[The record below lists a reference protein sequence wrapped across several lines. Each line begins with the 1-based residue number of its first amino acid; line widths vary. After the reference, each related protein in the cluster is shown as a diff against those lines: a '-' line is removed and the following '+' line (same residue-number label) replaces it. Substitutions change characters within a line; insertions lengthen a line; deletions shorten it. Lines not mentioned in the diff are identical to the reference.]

1 MNVERYYFFLRRL
14 ATLISIS
21 ILTLAWFEIGTGLLL
36 AFYYEPAAGTA
47 YNSLEH
53 INNVIAN
60 GSLFRSIH
68 HIAGHGIIILALVQ
82 IVVMF
87 LGRQFRTSWLTAWIS
102 GILLTLSTIALA
114 WTAMIL
120 GWQQKGFW
128 RLRIEL
134 QTIEAIPLIGN
145 RLVDII
151 TGGGGIDSTTVIH
164 LYTIHSYVLS
174 VVAILLSSTHLAG
187 LLLQEYEQKHA
198 LQVASNNFIS
208 GNKNVED
215 KALQKRI
222 FVERS

>member
-1 MNVERYYFFLRRL
+1 MNVDRYYFFLRRL

-21 ILTLAWFEIGTGLLL
+21 ILTLAWLEVGTGLLL
-36 AFYYEPAAGTA
+36 AFYYEPAAGRA

-53 INNVIAN
+53 INNIVAN
-60 GSLFRSIH
+60 GELFRSLH
-68 HIAGHGIIILALVQ
+68 HIAGHGIIVLALVQ

-120 GWQQKGFW
+120 GWEQKGFW

-145 RLVDII
+145 
-151 TGGGGIDSTTVIH
+151 
-164 LYTIHSYVLS
+164 
-174 VVAILLSSTHLAG
+174 
-187 LLLQEYEQKHA
+187 K
-198 LQVASNNFIS
+198 
-208 GNKNVED
+208 
-215 KALQKRI
+215 
-222 FVERS
+222 